1 MTVAFENFMKQYKM
15 TGSEKADGYSRD
27 AFEGLEEH
35 EKDAVFKLLVQEL
48 PYSAEW
54 LFFVDAEKAVVV
66 AKEEEQKLRGNGY
79 ASAYMLQE
87 QLLKHTDDLLYQDH
101 MIEDYPSYVDN
112 LKPLVVDSIGRTP
125 ANPTTVAFL
134 KQVVLTEVNMSAVS
148 RAARKLAAIVNVPRA
163 TEADEEKYSR
173 LIKELRS
180 ENVDVKLKA
189 IKQIAKFE
197 TSSS

>member
-1 MTVAFENFMKQYKM
+1 MTVAFDKFLKQYQM

-27 AFEGLEEH
+27 AFEGLDEH
-35 EKDAVFKLLVQEL
+35 EKEAVFKLLVQEL

-54 LFFVDAEKAVVV
+54 LFFLDAEKAVVI

-79 ASAYMLQE
+79 ASVYMLQE
-87 QLLKHTDDLLYQDH
+87 ELLKHTGDLLYQDH

-112 LKPLVVDSIGRTP
+112 LRPLVVDSIARTP

-134 KQVVLTEVNMSAVS
+134 KQVVLTEVNTSAVS
-148 RAARKLAAIVNVPRA
+148 RAARELVAAVNVPRA

-180 ENVDVKLKA
+180 ENVDAELKA
-189 IKQIAKFE
+189 FKQIAKFE
-197 TSSS
+197 ASSS